1 MISEAE
7 LLFMCFL
14 DIPMSFLEK
23 CLFRPLAHFLIGWF
37 VFLILSCM
45 SCLYILEINPLVTS
59 FANIFFHSVG
69 FHFVHDFLCC
79 AKTCLIRFHLFIF
92 VFVYITLEDGS
103 KNILLQFMSKSVL
116 MIFFYKN
123 FIECGLIF
131 GSLIHFEFISV
142 NGV

>member
-1 MISEAE
+1 MSIPIFCPFFKQIVR
-7 LLFMCFL
+7 LF
-14 DIPMSFLEK
+14 
-23 CLFRPLAHFLIGWF
+23 A
-37 VFLILSCM
+37 
-45 SCLYILEINPLVTS
+45 
-59 FANIFFHSVG
+59 